1 MPDPMPIIL
10 CVKSSTMAT
19 ECIDNFQPEYEG
31 AVIIFATYLL
41 DLTFDIVIHVIF
53 SAAAGALDI
62 PMLLR
67 GEILSPSDQHNLGT
81 KNYSKAPVAVILGRM
96 YDDANFAEM
105 REACKGRSNV
115 PWLRQDPS
123 KPEPPLGNGFAEVMV
138 ERMKA
143 CLSNLA
149 AQGRF
154 NQDGVYLY

>member
-1 MPDPMPIIL
+1 
-10 CVKSSTMAT
+10 MAT
-19 ECIDNFQPEYEG
+19 ECIDNFQPEYE
-31 AVIIFATYLL
+31 
-41 DLTFDIVIHVIF
+41 VIHVIF

-143 CLSNLA
+143 L
-149 AQGRF
+149 
-154 NQDGVYLY
+154 